1 MSEPLFFN
9 TTFVSREE
17 SMNSENL
24 QKLDPVDMV
33 FALQQVSS
41 LLEQGDFERADET
54 LEALDTPT
62 R

>member
-1 MSEPLFFN
+1 
-9 TTFVSREE
+9 
-17 SMNSENL
+17 MNSENL